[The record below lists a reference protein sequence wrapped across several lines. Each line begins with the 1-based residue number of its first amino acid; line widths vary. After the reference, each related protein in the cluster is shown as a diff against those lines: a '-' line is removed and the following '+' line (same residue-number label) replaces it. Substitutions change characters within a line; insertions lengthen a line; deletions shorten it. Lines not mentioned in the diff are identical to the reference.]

1 MTEYVIPMMGISI
14 DDYQHHASETAVYPR
29 ETALQ
34 YLSLGLASEAGEV
47 AGKIAKYYRKD
58 DDTDFPIEDVIIE
71 LGDVLWF
78 VAELATLLDVT
89 LSEVAEENLEKL
101 KARKEAGTLKGTGDH
116 R

>member
-1 MTEYVIPMMGISI
+1 MTDYVIPMMGISL
-14 DDYQHHASETAVYPR
+14 DDYQHLASETAVYPK

-34 YLSLGLASEAGEV
+34 YLSLGLTSEAGEV
-47 AGKIAKYYRKD
+47 AGKVAKYYRKD
-58 DDTDFPIEDVIIE
+58 DDDFPIEDVILE

-78 VAELATLLDVT
+78 VAELANLLGVT

-101 KARKEAGTLKGTGDH
+101 KARQKSGSLKGSGDK

>member
-1 MTEYVIPMMGISI
+1 MELPMMGIAL
-14 DDYQHHASETAVYPR
+14 DDYQIEARKTAVYPS

-47 AGKIAKYYRKD
+47 AGKVAKYYRRD
-58 DDTDFPIEDVIIE
+58 DDDFPIEDIVLE

-78 VAELATLLDVT
+78 ISELASLLGVS
-89 LSEVAEENLEKL
+89 LSEVAEENLDKL
-101 KARKEAGTLKGTGDH
+101 QARRENGTLKGTGDH

>member
-1 MTEYVIPMMGISI
+1 MTLPMMGIAL
-14 DDYQHHASETAVYPR
+14 DDYQIEAQKTAIYPR

-47 AGKIAKYYRKD
+47 AGKVAKYYRKD
-58 DDTDFPIEDVIIE
+58 EEDFPIEDVVLE

-78 VAELATLLDVT
+78 VSELASLLGVS

-101 KARKEAGTLKGTGDH
+101 QSRLSTGTLKGTGDY

>member
-1 MTEYVIPMMGISI
+1 MTEYVIPMMGISL
-14 DDYQHHASETAVYPR
+14 DDYQHLSNETAVYPR

-47 AGKIAKYYRKD
+47 AGKIAKYYRRD
-58 DDTDFPIEDVIIE
+58 EEDFPIEDLVLE

-78 VAELATLLDVT
+78 VSELASLIDVN

-101 KARKEAGTLKGTGDH
+101 RARQASGTLKGTGDH